1 MSATRVL
8 LLPSRNVFTNLAAEE
23 RLLQSTNAKTLLF
36 YINTPCVVLG
46 RTQNAFNEAD
56 VSFAKQQQ
64 IAIVRRRSGGGTVV
78 HDEGNLNFCWMTS
91 RDEYSPKKAALMISE
106 VLRNE
111 FNVSG
116 AHVSDRADIMIDGM
130 KISGAAYRIS
140 GNRAYHH
147 GTLLVKSDLEQL
159 SRVLRSP
166 LRGDL
171 TASGTKSVR
180 SKVTNVWV
188 HQEVGMQQL
197 VEAIAKR
204 FAGTEHMRTL
214 SPYEVDGFERER
226 QEIMS
231 HGWVYGQTPRF
242 QYEVELDQGRR
253 ITLHAKKGSVIENV
267 ELHAGGEHE
276 SKQHGLRDALVGRA
290 FDGGDLAQGLRASAG
305 SIAESGAFFRGIADV
320 LEARVPQ
327 QFWQREEDTHAGAD
341 ENLIGL

>member
-23 RLLQSTNAKTLLF
+23 RLLQSTRAKTLLF

-56 VSFAKQQQ
+56 VSFAKREQ

-91 RDEYSPKKAALMISE
+91 RDEYCPKRAAVMISE
-106 VLRNE
+106 VLRDE
-111 FNVSG
+111 FNVG
-116 AHVSDRADIMIDGM
+116 GVHVSERADILIDGM
-130 KISGAAYRIS
+130 KMSGAAYRIS

-166 LRGDL
+166 LRDDL

-180 SKVTNVWV
+180 AKVTNVWV
-188 HQEVGMQQL
+188 HQQVGMRQL
-197 VEAIAKR
+197 VKGIAKR
-204 FAGTEHMRTL
+204 FAGTANVRTL
-214 SPYEVDGFERER
+214 HPYEVDGFERER
-226 QEIMS
+226 EEIMS
-231 HGWVYGQTPRF
+231 RCWVYGQTPRF
-242 QYEVELDQGRR
+242 QYEVVLDRDR
-253 ITLHAKKGSVIENV
+253 KMTVHVKKGTVVEGV
-267 ELHAGGEHE
+267 ELHAAGENKSEE
-276 SKQHGLRDALVGRA
+276 SGLREALVGRA
-290 FDGGDLAQGLRASAG
+290 FDGGELAQGLRASAESSG
-305 SIAESGAFFRGIADV
+305 RSGALFRGIADV

-327 QFWQREEDTHAGAD
+327 QFWHREEDTQIGID
-341 ENLIGL
+341 ESLIGL